1 MADDTPKTPEMET
14 YTPTPDR
21 PQETSV
27 PDRLRA
33 VLTSIKTNARHNAPI
48 APGDI
53 AELEAIVAASTG
65 TVMVVKHD
73 LTKTVLIRK
82 PDGTVTAAETAEDAV
97 DYIKALPAD
106 VSDRPHWVVAERSL
120 LAAIDSGGDVG
131 VATTAFADALSED
144 RKLSPVTRKPDELL
158 PDGRIRE
165 DRFPD
170 RRPPVAPE
178 GGPQE
183 GPMASP
189 PPAEPV
195 APPPP
200 AEPVAPPPQ

>member
-1 MADDTPKTPEMET
+1 MVDDVPVNEVYAPE
-14 YTPTPDR
+14 P
-21 PQETSV
+21 PQETPV

-33 VLTSIKTNARHNAPI
+33 VVNSIKTNARHNAPI

-65 TVMVVKHD
+65 TVVVPKHD
-73 LTKTVLIRK
+73 LTRTVLIRK

-97 DYIKALPAD
+97 DYIKTLPAD
-106 VSDRPHWVVAERSL
+106 VRDRPHWVVAERSL
-120 LAAIDSGGDVG
+120 LAVIDSGGDAG
-131 VATTAFADALSED
+131 VATTAVADAVAED

-170 RRPPVAPE
+170 RRPPVGPE
-178 GGPQE
+178 GGPPG

-189 PPAEPV
+189 PPPEL
-195 APPPP
+195 PPPTHEPP
-200 AEPVAPPPQ
+200 AAPPPQ